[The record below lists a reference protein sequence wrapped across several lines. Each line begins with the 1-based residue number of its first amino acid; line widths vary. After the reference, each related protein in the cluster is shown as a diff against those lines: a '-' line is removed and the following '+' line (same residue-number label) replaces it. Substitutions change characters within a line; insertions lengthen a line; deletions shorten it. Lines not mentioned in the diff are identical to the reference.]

1 VSAPAAGAATP
12 SGGRVLPRWVR
23 WLHIYGSMLG
33 LCATLLFAV
42 TGLTLNHA
50 EWFESGEPVVRS
62 IDGTLPAALLATAA
76 GKVDGAAN
84 DERRDRDDGVDKLAV
99 AETLRAR
106 HGLHGMVTSFEID
119 DAQCTVIWKGPAYSA
134 DATIERADGRY
145 RVEESRRPL
154 MALLDDLHK
163 GRDCGPVWS
172 FVVDASAVVLAF
184 LSLTGLW
191 LLFYLKKKRRSG
203 LVTAL
208 VGTIVLVLAFAFGV
222 A

>member
-1 VSAPAAGAATP
+1 MSAPSSAAPSSPAAP
-12 SGGRVLPRWVR
+12 SAPGSRTLPRWVR

-50 EWFESGEPVVRS
+50 EWFEGGEPAVRTLT
-62 IDGTLPAALLATAA
+62 GTLPGALLA
-76 GKVDGAAN
+76 G
-84 DERRDRDDGVDKLAV
+84 GVDKLAV
-99 AETLRAR
+99 AETLRQN
-106 HGLHGMVTSFEID
+106 HGLRGMVTTFEVD

-134 DATIERADGRY
+134 DATIELADGSY
-145 RVEESRRPL
+145 RLEESRRPL

-172 FVVDASAVVLAF
+172 FVIDASAVVLAF

-191 LLFYLKKKRRSG
+191 LLFYLKKRRRSG

-208 VGTIVLVLAFAFGV
+208 VGTIVLVVAFAFGV

>member
-1 VSAPAAGAATP
+1 MSAAPSP
-12 SGGRVLPRWVR
+12 SGGRALPRWVR

-50 EWFESGEPVVRS
+50 EWFENGAPVVRS
-62 IDGTLPAALLATAA
+62 LEGTLAPTLLGDPAR
-76 GKVDGAAN
+76 DG
-84 DERRDRDDGVDKLAV
+84 GTVDKLTV

-106 HGLHGMVTSFEID
+106 HGLKGMVSSFEVD
-119 DAQCTVIWKGPAYSA
+119 DTQCLVIWKGPAYSA
-134 DATIERADGRY
+134 DATIERHDGRY
-145 RVEESRRPL
+145 RLEESRRPL

-172 FVVDASAVVLAF
+172 FVIDASAVVLAF

-191 LLFYLKKKRRSG
+191 LLFYLKKRRRSG
-203 LVTAL
+203 LLIALLGTVAL
-208 VGTIVLVLAFAFGV
+208 VVAFVLGV
-222 A
+222 P

>member
-1 VSAPAAGAATP
+1 MSAPSSAQTSPPMPRVPQG
-12 SGGRVLPRWVR
+12 SRVLPQWVR

-50 EWFESGEPVVRS
+50 EWFESGEPVARTLT
-62 IDGTLPAALLATAA
+62 GTLPAPLLAGT
-76 GKVDGAAN
+76 
-84 DERRDRDDGVDKLAV
+84 VDKLVV
-99 AETLRAR
+99 AETLRAT
-106 HGLHGMVTSFEID
+106 HGLRGMVTTFEVD
-119 DAQCTVIWKGPAYSA
+119 DEQCTVIWKGPAYSA
-134 DATIERADGRY
+134 DATIERADGNY
-145 RVEESRRPL
+145 RLEESRRPL

>member
-1 VSAPAAGAATP
+1 MTAPAST
-12 SGGRVLPRWVR
+12 SGGRRLPRWIR
-23 WLHIYGSMLG
+23 WLHVYGSMLG
-33 LCATLLFAV
+33 LTATLLFAV

-50 EWFESGEPVVRS
+50 DWFEGGEPAVRTLE
-62 IDGTLPAALLATAA
+62 GTLPLAPLA
-76 GKVDGAAN
+76 GDVD
-84 DERRDRDDGVDKLAV
+84 ELVV

-106 HGLHGMVTSFEID
+106 YGLRGTVTAFETD

-145 RVEESRRPL
+145 RLEEARRPL
-154 MALLDDLHK
+154 IALLDDLHK
-163 GRDCGPVWS
+163 GRDCGPVWA
-172 FVVDASAVVLAF
+172 FVIDASAVVLAF

-191 LLFYLKKKRRSG
+191 LLFYLKKRRRSG

-208 VGTIVLVLAFAFGV
+208 VGTVVLLVAFALGV

>member
-1 VSAPAAGAATP
+1 VTAPAST
-12 SGGRVLPRWVR
+12 SGGRRLPRWIR
-23 WLHIYGSMLG
+23 WLHVYGSMLG
-33 LCATLLFAV
+33 LTATLLFAV

-50 EWFESGEPVVRS
+50 DWFEGGEPAVRTLE
-62 IDGTLPAALLATAA
+62 GTLPLAPLA
-76 GKVDGAAN
+76 GDVD
-84 DERRDRDDGVDKLAV
+84 ELVV

-106 HGLHGMVTSFEID
+106 YGLRGTVTAFETD

-145 RVEESRRPL
+145 RLEEARRPL
-154 MALLDDLHK
+154 IALLDDLHK
-163 GRDCGPVWS
+163 GRDCGPVWA
-172 FVVDASAVVLAF
+172 FVIDASAVVLAF

-191 LLFYLKKKRRSG
+191 LLFYLKKRRRSG

-208 VGTIVLVLAFAFGV
+208 VGTVVLLVAFALGV

>member
-1 VSAPAAGAATP
+1 MSGSASGAAAQP
-12 SGGRVLPRWVR
+12 SGRVLPRWVR

-62 IDGTLPAALLATAA
+62 LDGTLPTTLLA
-76 GKVDGAAN
+76 G
-84 DERRDRDDGVDKLAV
+84 GVDKLAV
-99 AETLRAR
+99 AETLRAHHALR
-106 HGLHGMVTSFEID
+106 GMVTSFEVD

-145 RVEESRRPL
+145 RLEESRRPL

-172 FVVDASAVVLAF
+172 FVIDASAVVLAF

-208 VGTIVLVLAFAFGV
+208 VGTIVLVVAFAFGV